1 VATTTPTGAI
11 NRKFPGHHRTAAQR
25 HLSSSRKTFLM
36 VVAGCIAF
44 LPTGLVAV
52 RFYRRAQKGSAIDRR
67 YIRVSLAKARTWSLY
82 SYSIGLAVLISIF
95 LLLLFTA
102 NNLAVYKTFFDPV
115 VILQNAGYLLDGF
128 WLNVELFL
136 VAEIVILVWS
146 IVIAAVRELPG
157 REWAP
162 LRAMAVIY
170 TDVFRGIPILLV
182 LLIVG
187 LGLKRT
193 GLPILSDLTD
203 FQAALVALTL
213 SYGGYMSEVFRA
225 GIHSVHWSQAAAA
238 RSLGLS
244 YVQTFRL
251 VVLPQAARNVVPP
264 LLNGFISLQKDTA
277 LVSVLGLLDSVNRAQ
292 AVSSYAASLSP
303 YAGIAL
309 CYLVITI
316 PLTRFT
322 DYLETRNRKK
332 RLAGG

>member
-1 VATTTPTGAI
+1 MPPDLNNKKVPD
-11 NRKFPGHHRTAAQR
+11 HHRTTAQR
-25 HLSSSRKTFLM
+25 HLSSSRKTLLM
-36 VVAGCIAF
+36 VLTGCIAF
-44 LPTGLVAV
+44 LPVGLVAA
-52 RFYRRAQKGSAIDRR
+52 RFYRQAQRGGPTGRR
-67 YIRVSLAKARTWSLY
+67 HIRISLAKARTWSLY
-82 SYSIGLAVLISIF
+82 AYSISLALIVSIV

-102 NNLAVYKTFFDPV
+102 NDLAVYKTFFDPV
-115 VILQNAGYLLDGF
+115 IILQNAGYLLEGF
-128 WLNVELFL
+128 WLNVQLFL
-136 VAEIVILVWS
+136 VAEVVILVWS
-146 IVIAAVRELPG
+146 VIVAAIRELPG

-170 TDVFRGIPILLV
+170 ADVFRGIPILLV
-182 LLIVG
+182 LLIIG

-193 GLPILSDLTD
+193 GLPVLSDLTD
-203 FQAALVALTL
+203 FQAALIALTL

-244 YVQTFRL
+244 YTQTFRL

-277 LVSVLGLLDSVNRAQ
+277 LVSVLGLLDGVNRAQ

-309 CYLVITI
+309 CYLVITV

-322 DYLETRNRKK
+322 DYLEARNRKK
-332 RLAGG
+332 RLAVG